1 MATWHA
7 ATDAAYAQAEERR
20 NAAENYLNNTPNLA
34 AVQVQALQNIIR
46 TNESAMSAAV
56 QERDR
61 LAAQIRAGQGSG
73 SGETGGKSL
82 EQILAEQEAARAA
95 AEKKRKDEEARAIL
109 RRTFG
114 GWGGMEGLIEKIDQ
128 LIVKYGN
135 STEVILSKVT
145 ETDEYKTRFK
155 GLVSL
160 RAQGVTDIR
169 NEAQYLDLERDY
181 RSVFR
186 EAGMRDFLGPDGTQT
201 QFDAI
206 AELVADYS
214 VSVNEVRARVNDAAR
229 VVQDTSPEVAAA
241 LEEYYGIDA
250 ATLTEYVLDPVR
262 TQNKINQISN
272 ATLLGAS
279 AARATLDID
288 RATAEG
294 VADLSGNDDVNVG
307 AFTSEFGK
315 AAVIRDATLRLANIE
330 GSELTDDE
338 VVSAQLIND
347 PYSTKKIRG
356 LQSRE
361 RARFGGRSG
370 ITSSSLD
377 TNRG

>member
-1 MATWHA
+1 MATPY
-7 ATDAAYAQAEERR
+7 DENLR
-20 NAAENYLNNTPNLA
+20 NHQNMLQYQQYLASRGLA
-34 AVQVQALQNIIR
+34 
-46 TNESAMSAAV
+46 S
-56 QERDR
+56 
-61 LAAQIRAGQGSG
+61 QGSVAHIQNVVNQIQAQVNNYEPPKQP
-73 SGETGGKSL
+73 ETPEQGKSL
-82 EQILAEQEAARAA
+82 EEILAEQEAARAA
-95 AEKKRKDEEARAIL
+95 AEKTRRDEEARAIL

-114 GWGGMEGLIEKIDQ
+114 GWGGMEGLIDQIDQ

-135 STEVILSKVT
+135 NTEVILSKIT
-145 ETDEYKTRFK
+145 DTDEYKTRFK
-155 GLVSL
+155 GLVDL

-288 RATAEG
+288 RATAES
-294 VADLSGNDDVNVG
+294 VAELSGNDDVNVG

-315 AAVIRDATLRLANIE
+315 AAVIRDATGRLANIE

-356 LQSRE
+356 LRSRE

>member
-1 MATWHA
+1 MATPYDENLRNHQNML
-7 ATDAAYAQAEERR
+7 AYQQYLASRGLASVGSVQHIQNVVNGIQAQINSYTPPQTPQDRTPAPRQPT
-20 NAAENYLNNTPNLA
+20 AAEIA
-34 AVQVQALQNIIR
+34 RQ
-46 TNESAMSAAV
+46 
-56 QERDR
+56 QE
-61 LAAQIRAGQGSG
+61 AIRA
-73 SGETGGKSL
+73 
-82 EQILAEQEAARAA
+82 AN
-95 AEKKRKDEEARAIL
+95 EKKKLDEEARAIL
-109 RRTFG
+109 RTTFG

-135 STEVILSKVT
+135 NTEVILSKVT

-155 GLVSL
+155 GLVDL
-160 RAQGVTDIR
+160 RAQGITDIR
-169 NEAQYLDLERDY
+169 NEAEYLGLERDY
-181 RSVFR
+181 RGVFR

-206 AELVADYS
+206 AELVTDYS
-214 VSVNEVRARVNDAAR
+214 VSVNEVRARVTDAAR

-241 LEEYYGIDA
+241 LEEYYGLDA

-288 RATAEG
+288 RATAES
-294 VADLSGNDDVNVG
+294 VASLSGDDDVNVG

-315 AAVIRDATLRLANIE
+315 AAVIRDATSRLANIE

-338 VVSAQLIND
+338 VVSAQFVNSPD
-347 PYSTKKIRG
+347 ATKKIRG

-361 RARFGGRSG
+361 RARFSGRSG

>member
-1 MATWHA
+1 MATPYDENLRNHQNMLQYQQYLA
-7 ATDAAYAQAEERR
+7 SRGLASQGSVAHIQNVVNQIQTQVNNYQPPQAPQDRTPAPR
-20 NAAENYLNNTPNLA
+20 QPTAAEIA
-34 AVQVQALQNIIR
+34 R
-46 TNESAMSAAV
+46 
-56 QERDR
+56 
-61 LAAQIRAGQGSG
+61 
-73 SGETGGKSL
+73 
-82 EQILAEQEAARAA
+82 EQEAIRAA
-95 AEKKRKDEEARAIL
+95 AEKQRLDEEARAIL
-109 RRTFG
+109 RTTFG
-114 GWGGMEGLIEKIDQ
+114 GWGGMEGLIDQIDQ

-135 STEVILSKVT
+135 NTEVILSKIT
-145 ETDEYKTRFK
+145 DTDEYKTRFK
-155 GLVSL
+155 GLVDL

-214 VSVNEVRARVNDAAR
+214 VSVNEVRARVTDAAR

-288 RATAEG
+288 RATAES
-294 VADLSGNDDVNVG
+294 VAELSGNDDVNVG

-315 AAVIRDATLRLANIE
+315 AAVIRDATGRLANIE

>member
-1 MATWHA
+1 MADLAQQALDAWHNVQMLQRGLQSLQGAQGVSAEQMSGQRA
-7 ATDAAYAQAEERR
+7 AIDRAYVELEAANRARDAAAAPPPPSGPT
-20 NAAENYLNNTPNLA
+20 AAEIA
-34 AVQVQALQNIIR
+34 
-46 TNESAMSAAV
+46 
-56 QERDR
+56 
-61 LAAQIRAGQGSG
+61 
-73 SGETGGKSL
+73 
-82 EQILAEQEAARAA
+82 AEQMRLMLEADNR
-95 AEKKRKDEEARAIL
+95 RRDQEAKAYL
-109 RRTFG
+109 TDLFSQY
-114 GWGGMEGLIEKIDQ
+114 GGMQELVGQIDQ
-128 LIVKYGN
+128 LIRDYGN
-135 STEVILSKVT
+135 SPEVLVGKVRQTEP
-145 ETDEYKTRFK
+145 YKRRFK
-155 GLVSL
+155 GLVQL
-160 RAQGVTDIR
+160 QQQGVTDIR

-288 RATAEG
+288 RATAES

-315 AAVIRDATLRLANIE
+315 AAVVRDATSRLANIE